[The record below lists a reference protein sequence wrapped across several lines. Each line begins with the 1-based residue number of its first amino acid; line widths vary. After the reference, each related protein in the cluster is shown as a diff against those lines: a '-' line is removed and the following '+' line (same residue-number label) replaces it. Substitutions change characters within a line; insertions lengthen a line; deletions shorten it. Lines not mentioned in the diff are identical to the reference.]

1 MLSSEAFWIDE
12 DDGYFIRSREYMLK
26 VIEYSGLKLLGLAP
40 QVKWPTDAFP
50 IDMYALS
57 K

>member
-1 MLSSEAFWIDE
+1 MSSEAFWIDE